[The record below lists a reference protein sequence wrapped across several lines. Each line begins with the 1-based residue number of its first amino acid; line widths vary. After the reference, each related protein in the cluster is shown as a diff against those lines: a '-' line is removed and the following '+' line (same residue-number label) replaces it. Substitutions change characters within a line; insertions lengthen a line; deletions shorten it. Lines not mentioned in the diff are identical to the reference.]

1 MRILGAR
8 SLAFHYH
15 FDIESTGGKQPR
27 EFPPQLTVLYN
38 PQHKQA
44 QRLSDQEIIK
54 KSSFSLT
61 KAAAVASSTLL
72 LICPGERILLKQFI
86 PSLPHFHLRATL
98 RK

>member
-54 KSSFSLT
+54 KKFFF
-61 KAAAVASSTLL
+61 AY
-72 LICPGERILLKQFI
+72 
-86 PSLPHFHLRATL
+86 
-98 RK
+98 